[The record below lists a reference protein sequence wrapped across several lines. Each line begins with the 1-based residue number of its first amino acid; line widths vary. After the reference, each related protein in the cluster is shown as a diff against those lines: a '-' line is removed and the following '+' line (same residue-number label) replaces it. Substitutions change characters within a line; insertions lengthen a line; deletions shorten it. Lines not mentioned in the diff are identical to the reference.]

1 MIQASSQQH
10 ATPARRFEVRLGH
23 IRVEVQADTMHEAL
37 VRARQKLSNE
47 FPRLWDMIHQ
57 APESRF
63 MVQPVE

>member
-1 MIQASSQQH
+1 MIQATSQQQ
-10 ATPARRFEVRLGH
+10 AFPARRFEVRLGH
-23 IRVEVQADTMHEAL
+23 VRVEVEAATMHEAL
-37 VRARQKLSNE
+37 VCARRKLSSE